1 MILGIVE
8 LLATPLNQLQ
18 EGLDLSKY
26 VQQMKGLTLAQ
37 AEAKLATEDLTDA
50 QRRQIL
56 TSLGLVSSNDE
67 FIISS
72 KILTAEK
79 LKEALAS
86 GVVSEADLEQA
97 VSLGILTKSKDGD
110 YIATKKLTVAE
121 LERQLV
127 AAGMDPIIAKN
138 IASLYADTGAK
149 KADAGATG
157 LLTKATI
164 ALNAAFAAHPYAMIL
179 GIIGAIAGI
188 TAAIIAYKNSVNGMI
203 KSNQKLI
210 ESNKEAYNSL
220 VDESKE
226 YSNKADS
233 LKSTYDD
240 YLTATKG
247 SEEYYEAVNKIAEL
261 SPDLV
266 VGYDNEGNA
275 IIANN
280 EKIKEQIEYYKELA
294 KAKQEAARQEAIEN
308 IGEETD
314 SYQDLTGKKE
324 SIEEKYKK
332 QKELIDEYE
341 AIIQKESE
349 VGYDNLSTAE
359 QRLYTNAVNM
369 LSVEKDK
376 LDEYKSDLEDLS
388 NQIKAATDQLR
399 TDYTSLLPIEEELTD
414 AQKAIREGL
423 INTAIKDGMSSAD
436 FEEAYSNLNSE
447 AVKRAGEEI
456 INLDEN
462 LSDEEYRKQALAI
475 YEKLAN
481 AFELTDEQKQ
491 AFKVAFKIDD
501 DTIQNAEEVRNNVIN
516 LTKEAVGDKVNIVSE
531 ELKEAQENLQN
542 EYQKIK
548 DWGLE
553 DYSEEIKNR
562 TIQSMFGNVDMDK
575 RTIIEWSDELKK
587 TYQEELASWDYD
599 PEINSIDTVF
609 GGSAR
614 FGEELNG
621 TGWEVAFTPILPDGT
636 FLSKDAVY
644 DYINDILTEAYEDDG
659 KVTEEE
665 LKEIDAQGRQV
676 GNTFIQGIFAAI
688 DESENYDNN
697 GNWAEVVGRLMHFS
711 GEYGAVNIAQQAIEK
726 AKQLNEHFDWGSWFD
741 EQGIDSDE
749 EYDQWLE
756 IARGVDT
763 ANEAI
768 EKWIELK
775 EEANSVDV
783 EETWD
788 YSKTLEQLDTMK
800 EKFDT
805 LDQTYAKL
813 FDNDENIGF
822 EDLKSINDAFSDVS
836 GIEDYVKS
844 LQEAGQDSEKV
855 QDIMNNLAT
864 AYIEQT
870 GILENVTQEN
880 RNLIQSTL
888 EEMGVQNAEE
898 LVVSALNGG
907 LDQLAIEK
915 QFVAATGI
923 DLANATYA
931 ELSAFA
937 EEMNYSEEA
946 RQSLY
951 LLALE
956 KITCNGTVLD
966 FSGDISNIAQLVAS
980 CKSGITAIGLLNK
993 AKSDGKY
1000 HGAAQIAQLETAA
1013 AAEVQGLLNQAK
1025 GISVS
1030 YTPKAN
1036 YTGGSGTKAA
1046 KKNGGSGGGGGSGS
1060 GSEDTYEEQ
1069 MDFFEKRVKKLDNA
1083 VELLKTNLDN
1093 VWGSAA
1099 KIKLINAE
1107 YDLLEEKT
1115 KNTTDALAMYEAK
1128 AAEALGK
1135 IPADLRDRVVNGAV
1149 NITDFIGK
1157 GNEETVKAIE
1167 NYQNWADKVDD
1178 VKASLAEL
1186 KKTMRELEL
1195 EKFNAVVEEFS
1206 EKTDIRDTGIDNIS
1220 KQIALL
1226 EEAGAVVGKSLY
1238 EEQKEQ
1244 ANKKLQELQQEKEA
1258 LVAQL
1263 NDSISSGNLEVGSDE
1278 WLDAAKQLQKLDGN
1292 IIDCKKS
1299 IEEYDNA
1306 IQELDWKNLERIE
1319 KKFSDIATEI
1329 DNINKLLDDQDVAL
1343 EDGTWTNEGITQL
1356 GLVAQQYELAAYEVE
1371 MYQKKIDALNK
1382 DYVNGKYSTDEYIE
1396 KLGDLKNAQWD
1407 SVNDMEDAKD
1417 AIVDIYRE
1425 RVEIMTEAIEK
1436 EIEAHQEATDAKIK
1450 ELEAEKD
1457 LADYR
1462 EQLLDKQ
1469 KSITD
1474 LERQIAAMSG
1484 DTTAATVAKRKKLEE
1499 QLSEARK
1506 DLDNFNRDHS
1516 IETQKEALTQ
1526 AQEDFEEQKNAEIE
1540 ALEETL
1546 EEEEALILEAFE
1558 LVRGN
1563 SETIS
1568 KEIEE
1573 IARKYGIKISTDVT
1587 EPWKNGESAIAS
1599 YGEVLSAQ
1607 SSGFIAILEGVE
1619 DEIYTMQKKADEA
1632 NKSISDIFG
1641 DKSDQLV
1648 NDLNEAYSSTEN
1660 LRNLAQSLKDSYVQA
1675 FDGSGYNF
1683 DSLIKKINDVTN
1695 AANAAKKAVNDAGGI
1710 EPPENP
1716 DNSQKKKINYYY
1728 PILKYENG
1736 LTHAMTSLRFKTQ
1749 NEVKDWYLMNGSKPE
1764 YQTYMGKKKKSG
1776 YSIGTAYYAKGV
1788 KNLKKDELAWTQDP
1802 NGTSKTREM
1811 IISPSSGAVLTPLK
1825 KGDSVLKNKFTEN
1838 VFDMAE
1844 DPEGFILSKLKNS
1857 MFNFD
1862 ATPNTSAINQSNY
1875 QPVTITMGDL
1885 IKINTMQNGDPEE
1898 MKKIANA
1905 AVDKLVN
1912 DINRQ
1917 TRHSGGY
1924 R

>member
-86 GVVSEADLEQA
+86 GVVSEADLEQS

-149 KADAGATG
+149 KANAGATG

-399 TDYTSLLPIEEELTD
+399 TYYTSLLPVEEELTD

-462 LSDEEYRKQALAI
+462 LSDEEYRKQAEAI

-481 AFELTDEQKQ
+481 AFELTDEQEQ

-501 DTIQNAEEVRNNVIN
+501 ETIQNAKETRDNNLEEINNKIN
-516 LTKEAVGDKVNIVSE
+516 DAGLSNSVSE
-531 ELKEAQENLQN
+531 KIRNWANDLSDEDLQIVTSLDFDEDSTVSSLKEALEAAQN
-542 EYQKIK
+542 EA
-548 DWGLE
+548 DANPVEG
-553 DYSEEIKNR
+553 
-562 TIQSMFGNVDMDK
+562 TAV
-575 RTIIEWSDELKK
+575 
-587 TYQEELASWDYD
+587 WDY
-599 PEINSIDTVF
+599 
-609 GGSAR
+609 
-614 FGEELNG
+614 
-621 TGWEVAFTPILPDGT
+621 
-636 FLSKDAVY
+636 
-644 DYINDILTEAYEDDG
+644 
-659 KVTEEE
+659 
-665 LKEIDAQGRQV
+665 KETI
-676 GNTFIQGIFAAI
+676 
-688 DESENYDNN
+688 S
-697 GNWAEVVGRLMHFS
+697 
-711 GEYGAVNIAQQAIEK
+711 
-726 AKQLNEHFDWGSWFD
+726 
-741 EQGIDSDE
+741 
-749 EYDQWLE
+749 
-756 IARGVDT
+756 
-763 ANEAI
+763 
-768 EKWIELK
+768 
-775 EEANSVDV
+775 
-783 EETWD
+783 
-788 YSKTLEQLDTMK
+788 QLDTMK
-800 EKFDT
+800 EKFDV

-813 FDNDENIGF
+813 FNSDENIGF

-844 LQEAGQDSEKV
+844 LQEAGQDTEKV

-937 EEMNYSEEA
+937 DEKNYSEDA
-946 RQSLY
+946 RKALY

-956 KITCNGTVLD
+956 KITCNGTLLD
-966 FSGDISNIAQLVAS
+966 FSGDISGIAQLIGA
-980 CKSGITAIGLLNK
+980 CKDGITAVGLLNK
-993 AKSDGKY
+993 AKTDGKY
-1000 HGAAQIAQLETAA
+1000 HGAPQIQQLEDAA
-1013 AAEVQGLLNQAK
+1013 AIEIKELLNQANSLNPK
-1025 GISVS
+1025 

-1036 YTGGSGTKAA
+1036 YKGGKGTASA
-1046 KKNGGSGGGGGSGS
+1046 KKNGGGGGSGS
-1060 GSEDTYEEQ
+1060 GSEQEDTYEEQ

-1186 KKTMRELEL
+1186 KKAMRELEL

-1683 DSLIKKINDVTN
+1683 DSLINKLNQVKD
-1695 AANAAKKAVNDAGGI
+1695 AANAASAAAGSVGGGGGSGASNQKQIKGYHLVIKYEGGKETEIKSKTFKSIQEANDYYFKNESNFAQFL
-1710 EPPENP
+1710 
-1716 DNSQKKKINYYY
+1716 DRKKKT
-1728 PILKYENG
+1728 G
-1736 LTHAMTSLRFKTQ
+1736 HSVRQ
-1749 NEVKDWYLMNGSKPE
+1749 V
-1764 YQTYMGKKKKSG
+1764 
-1776 YSIGTAYYAKGV
+1776 YYAKGV

-1862 ATPNTSAINQSNY
+1862 VMPNTSAINQSNY

>member
-149 KADAGATG
+149 KANAGATG

-314 SYQDLTGKKE
+314 SYQDLTGKKK
-324 SIEEKYKK
+324 SIDEKYKK

-399 TDYTSLLPIEEELTD
+399 TYYTSLLPVEDELTD

-423 INTAIKDGMSSAD
+423 LNTAIEAGMSSAD

-447 AVKRAGEEI
+447 AVQKAAEEI

-462 LSDEEYRKQALAI
+462 LTDAEYRKQALAI

-501 DTIQNAEEVRNNVIN
+501 ETIQNAKETRDNNLEAISNKIN
-516 LTKEAVGDKVNIVSE
+516 DVS
-531 ELKEAQENLQN
+531 LSNSV
-542 EYQKIK
+542 
-548 DWGLE
+548 
-553 DYSEEIKNR
+553 SEEIKDWVNSLSDDDLQIVASLTFDKDSTVESLKEALEAAKGQTGEDTITIDYFDDFDGTPISER
-562 TIQSMFGNVDMDK
+562 LDYLSEKFKKGEISHKEYFDSLQNEINNVDFSNYTNSAEDASNAMGKLFAASTAEAADGLDDLITKFDEGTIGVTEYLDGYLSIADTLSALTDSLQENSAAWNENGEAISDSQNQALDATQNSLSNAMSTIQSYQDSIYSLEQMMTGAVTAGTDEFKAHTEVIAEDLAAIVQNGGAMASEIANTLGTTTSEIANNLTQNVSNQSLAAQAIAANTNTAISDMA
-575 RTIIEWSDELKK
+575 TAVGELFNVLGEQISNFK
-587 TYQEELASWDYD
+587 A
-599 PEINSIDTVF
+599 EINFGVDNIDYK
-609 GGSAR
+609 
-614 FGEELNG
+614 ELNILG
-621 TGWEVAFTPILPDGT
+621 HTLKIPWNVHFQLTASSSSLSAIGNAVKSFGQYLSSNISAQQIDLTDFTKTSDSSAYTPGKNVTG
-636 FLSKDAVY
+636 
-644 DYINDILTEAYEDDG
+644 
-659 KVTEEE
+659 
-665 LKEIDAQGRQV
+665 
-676 GNTFIQGIFAAI
+676 
-688 DESENYDNN
+688 NYDNKLNN
-697 GNWAEVVGRLMHFS
+697 GS
-711 GEYGAVNIAQQAIEK
+711 
-726 AKQLNEHFDWGSWFD
+726 
-741 EQGIDSDE
+741 
-749 EYDQWLE
+749 
-756 IARGVDT
+756 
-763 ANEAI
+763 
-768 EKWIELK
+768 
-775 EEANSVDV
+775 
-783 EETWD
+783 
-788 YSKTLEQLDTMK
+788 
-800 EKFDT
+800 
-805 LDQTYAKL
+805 
-813 FDNDENIGF
+813 
-822 EDLKSINDAFSDVS
+822 
-836 GIEDYVKS
+836 
-844 LQEAGQDSEKV
+844 
-855 QDIMNNLAT
+855 
-864 AYIEQT
+864 
-870 GILENVTQEN
+870 
-880 RNLIQSTL
+880 
-888 EEMGVQNAEE
+888 
-898 LVVSALNGG
+898 
-907 LDQLAIEK
+907 
-915 QFVAATGI
+915 
-923 DLANATYA
+923 
-931 ELSAFA
+931 
-937 EEMNYSEEA
+937 
-946 RQSLY
+946 
-951 LLALE
+951 
-956 KITCNGTVLD
+956 
-966 FSGDISNIAQLVAS
+966 
-980 CKSGITAIGLLNK
+980 
-993 AKSDGKY
+993 
-1000 HGAAQIAQLETAA
+1000 
-1013 AAEVQGLLNQAK
+1013 
-1025 GISVS
+1025 
-1030 YTPKAN
+1030 
-1036 YTGGSGTKAA
+1036 GGSG
-1046 KKNGGSGGGGGSGS
+1046 GGGGGSGS
-1060 GSEDTYEEQ
+1060 GSEQEDTYEEQ
-1069 MDFFEKRVKKLDNA
+1069 MDFFEERIKKLDNA
-1083 VELLKTNLDN
+1083 FDLLKTNLDN

-1099 KIKLINAE
+1099 KIKLINAQ

-1115 KNTTDALAMYEAK
+1115 KNTTDALAMYEEK

-1149 NITDFIGK
+1149 NITDFIGQ
-1157 GNEETVKAIE
+1157 GNEETVNAIKD
-1167 NYQNWADKVDD
+1167 YQEWADKVDD

-1186 KKTMRELEL
+1186 KQEMRELEL
-1195 EKFNAVVEEFS
+1195 DKFNAIVEEFT
-1206 EKTDIRDTGIDNIS
+1206 EKFDIRDTGIDTIS
-1220 KQIALL
+1220 KYIDLL
-1226 EEAGAVVGKSLY
+1226 EEQGAVVGASLY

-1244 ANKKLQELQQEKEA
+1244 AKKQLEDLQKEKAA
-1258 LVAQL
+1258 LVKQL
-1263 NDSISSGNLEVGSDE
+1263 NESVSSGRLDVGSDE
-1278 WLDAAKQLQKLDGN
+1278 WLEAAKQLQELEGN
-1292 IIDCKKS
+1292 ILDCKKS
-1299 IEEYDNA
+1299 IEEFDNA
-1306 IQELDWKNLERIE
+1306 IQELHWKNLERIE
-1319 KKFSDIATEI
+1319 DRFAAIASELENLI
-1329 DNINKLLDDQDVAL
+1329 GLLEDQDVAL
-1343 EDGTWTNEGITQL
+1343 EDGTWTEEGITQL
-1356 GLVAQQYELAAYEVE
+1356 GLVAQQYEKAAYEVE
-1371 MYQKKIDALNK
+1371 MYQKEIDALNEA
-1382 DYVNGKYSTDEYIE
+1382 YLRGEYSTDEYIE
-1396 KLGDLKNAQWD
+1396 KLGDLKDAQWD
-1407 SVNDMEDAKD
+1407 AVNNMEDAKD
-1417 AIVDIYRE
+1417 AIIDIYE
-1425 RVEIMTEAIEK
+1425 QRVEIMTEAIEK
-1436 EIEAHQEATDAKIK
+1436 EIDAHQEATDAKIK

-1469 KSITD
+1469 KSVTD

-1516 IETQKEALTQ
+1516 IDTQKEALEQ
-1526 AQEDFEEQKNAEIE
+1526 QQEDFEEQKNAEIE

-1546 EEEEALILEAFE
+1546 KEEELLISEAFE
-1558 LVRGN
+1558 LVKGN

-1568 KEIEE
+1568 KEIEA
-1573 IARKYGIKISTDVT
+1573 IARKYGIQISTDVT
-1587 EPWKNGESAIAS
+1587 DPWKNGENAIAS
-1599 YGEVLSAQ
+1599 YSEVLSAQ
-1607 SSGFIAILEGVE
+1607 SSGFIAILEDVE
-1619 DEIYTMQKKADEA
+1619 DEIYNMQKKADEA
-1632 NKSISDIFG
+1632 NEAVSDIFG
-1641 DKSDQLV
+1641 DKSDALV
-1648 NDLNEAYSSTEN
+1648 NDLNEAYASAEN
-1660 LRNLAQSLKDSYVQA
+1660 LKNVAQAVKDSFVQA

-1683 DSLIKKINDVTN
+1683 DSLINKLNQVKD
-1695 AANAAKKAVNDAGGI
+1695 AANAASAAAGSVGGGGGTSSGSSSSNTTYSDTHNPKSYSVIVYYKASNGA
-1710 EPPENP
+1710 
-1716 DNSQKKKINYYY
+1716 KISRTY
-1728 PILKYENG
+1728 NG
-1736 LTHAMTSLRFKTQ
+1736 YTTREKAETAAARYKGAYIISNGTRYDYITSNIITH
-1749 NEVKDWYLMNGSKPE
+1749 
-1764 YQTYMGKKKKSG
+1764 
-1776 YSIGTAYYAKGV
+1776 YAKGV

-1862 ATPNTSAINQSNY
+1862 NMPNTSAINQSNY
-1875 QPVTITMGDL
+1875 QPITISMGDL
-1885 IKINTMQNGDPEE
+1885 IKINTMQNGDPEA
-1898 MKKIANA
+1898 MKKIANE
-1905 AVDKLVN
+1905 AVNKLVN

>member
-1 MILGIVE
+1 
-8 LLATPLNQLQ
+8 
-18 EGLDLSKY
+18 
-26 VQQMKGLTLAQ
+26 
-37 AEAKLATEDLTDA
+37 
-50 QRRQIL
+50 
-56 TSLGLVSSNDE
+56 
-67 FIISS
+67 
-72 KILTAEK
+72 
-79 LKEALAS
+79 
-86 GVVSEADLEQA
+86 
-97 VSLGILTKSKDGD
+97 
-110 YIATKKLTVAE
+110 
-121 LERQLV
+121 
-127 AAGMDPIIAKN
+127 
-138 IASLYADTGAK
+138 
-149 KADAGATG
+149 
-157 LLTKATI
+157 
-164 ALNAAFAAHPYAMIL
+164 
-179 GIIGAIAGI
+179 
-188 TAAIIAYKNSVNGMI
+188 
-203 KSNQKLI
+203 
-210 ESNKEAYNSL
+210 
-220 VDESKE
+220 
-226 YSNKADS
+226 
-233 LKSTYDD
+233 
-240 YLTATKG
+240 
-247 SEEYYEAVNKIAEL
+247 
-261 SPDLV
+261 
-266 VGYDNEGNA
+266 
-275 IIANN
+275 
-280 EKIKEQIEYYKELA
+280 
-294 KAKQEAARQEAIEN
+294 
-308 IGEETD
+308 
-314 SYQDLTGKKE
+314 
-324 SIEEKYKK
+324 
-332 QKELIDEYE
+332 
-341 AIIQKESE
+341 
-349 VGYDNLSTAE
+349 
-359 QRLYTNAVNM
+359 M

-399 TDYTSLLPIEEELTD
+399 TYYTSLLPIEEELTD

-447 AVKRAGEEI
+447 AVQRAAEEI

-462 LSDEEYRKQALAI
+462 LTDEEYRKQASVI

-481 AFELTDEQKQ
+481 AFELTGEQEQ

-501 DTIQNAEEVRNNVIN
+501 ETIQNAKETRNNVIN

-548 DWGLE
+548 DLGLE

-575 RTIIEWSDELKK
+575 RTIIKWSDELKK
-587 TYQEELASWDYD
+587 TYQEELASWDD
-599 PEINSIDTVF
+599 NPEINSIDTVF
-609 GGSAR
+609 GRSDR

-636 FLSKDAVY
+636 YLSKDAVY
-644 DYINDILTEAYEDDG
+644 DYINGILTEAYEDDG

-711 GEYGAVNIAQQAIEK
+711 GEYGAINIAQQAIEK

-1046 KKNGGSGGGGGSGS
+1046 KKNGGSSGGSGGGSGS
-1060 GSEDTYEEQ
+1060 GSSQEDTYEEQ

-1186 KKTMRELEL
+1186 KKAMRELEL

-1306 IQELDWKNLERIE
+1306 IQELYWKNLERIE

-1469 KSITD
+1469 KSVTD

-1648 NDLNEAYSSTEN
+1648 NDLNEAYTSAEN
-1660 LRNLAQSLKDSYVQA
+1660 LRNVAQSLKDSFVQA

-1683 DSLIKKINDVTN
+1683 DSLINKINDVTN
-1695 AANAAKKAVNDAGGI
+1695 AANAAKSAAGSVGGTSTSSS
-1710 EPPENP
+1710 N
-1716 DNSQKKKINYYY
+1716 NNNKINGYGIRVIYQDENRNR
-1728 PILKYENG
+1728 ITKYDRTG
-1736 LTHAMTSLRFKTQ
+1736 FKTAGEAYNYYKICPPQ
-1749 NEVKDWYLMNGSKPE
+1749 ISKNGKRLTKLT
-1764 YQTYMGKKKKSG
+1764 YQPYT
-1776 YSIGTAYYAKGV
+1776 YAKGI
-1788 KNLKKDELAWTQDP
+1788 KRTPTAQWAWTQDP

-1844 DPEGFILSKLKNS
+1844 DPEGFILSKLKNP

-1862 ATPNTSAINQSNY
+1862 VTPNTSAINQSNY

>member
-127 AAGMDPIIAKN
+127 AAGMDHIIAKN

-280 EKIKEQIEYYKELA
+280 EEIKEQIEYYKQLA

-314 SYQDLTGKKE
+314 SYQDLTGKKK
-324 SIEEKYKK
+324 SIDEKYKK

-399 TDYTSLLPIEEELTD
+399 TYYTSLLPVEEELTD

-447 AVKRAGEEI
+447 AVQRAAEEI

-462 LSDEEYRKQALAI
+462 LTDEEYRKQASVI

-481 AFELTDEQKQ
+481 AFELTGEQEQ

-501 DTIQNAEEVRNNVIN
+501 ETIQNAKETRDNNLEAISNKIN
-516 LTKEAVGDKVNIVSE
+516 DVS
-531 ELKEAQENLQN
+531 LSNSV
-542 EYQKIK
+542 
-548 DWGLE
+548 
-553 DYSEEIKNR
+553 SEEIKDWVNSLSDDDLQIVASLTFDKDSTVESLKEALEAAKGQTGEDTITIDYFDDFDGTPIGER
-562 TIQSMFGNVDMDK
+562 LDYLSEKFKKGEISHKEYFDSLQNEINNVDFSNYTNSAEDASNAMGKLFAASTAEAADGLDDLITKFDEGTIGVTEYLDGYLSIADTLSALTDSLQENSAAWNENGEAISDSQNQALDATQNSLSNAMSTIQSYQDSIYSLEQMMTGAVTAGTDEFKAHTEVIAEDLAAIVQNGGAMASEIANTLGTTTSEIANNLTQNVSNQSLAAQAIAANTNTAISDMA
-575 RTIIEWSDELKK
+575 TAVGELFNVLGEQISNFK
-587 TYQEELASWDYD
+587 A
-599 PEINSIDTVF
+599 EINFGVDNIDYK
-609 GGSAR
+609 
-614 FGEELNG
+614 ELNILG
-621 TGWEVAFTPILPDGT
+621 HTLKIPWNVHFQLTASSSSLSAIGNAVKSFGQYLSSNISAQQIDLTDFTKTADSSAYTPGKNITG
-636 FLSKDAVY
+636 
-644 DYINDILTEAYEDDG
+644 
-659 KVTEEE
+659 
-665 LKEIDAQGRQV
+665 
-676 GNTFIQGIFAAI
+676 
-688 DESENYDNN
+688 NYD
-697 GNWAEVVGRLMHFS
+697 
-711 GEYGAVNIAQQAIEK
+711 K
-726 AKQLNEHFDWGSWFD
+726 KLN
-741 EQGIDSDE
+741 
-749 EYDQWLE
+749 
-756 IARGVDT
+756 
-763 ANEAI
+763 
-768 EKWIELK
+768 
-775 EEANSVDV
+775 
-783 EETWD
+783 
-788 YSKTLEQLDTMK
+788 
-800 EKFDT
+800 
-805 LDQTYAKL
+805 
-813 FDNDENIGF
+813 
-822 EDLKSINDAFSDVS
+822 
-836 GIEDYVKS
+836 
-844 LQEAGQDSEKV
+844 
-855 QDIMNNLAT
+855 
-864 AYIEQT
+864 
-870 GILENVTQEN
+870 
-880 RNLIQSTL
+880 
-888 EEMGVQNAEE
+888 
-898 LVVSALNGG
+898 
-907 LDQLAIEK
+907 
-915 QFVAATGI
+915 
-923 DLANATYA
+923 
-931 ELSAFA
+931 
-937 EEMNYSEEA
+937 
-946 RQSLY
+946 
-951 LLALE
+951 
-956 KITCNGTVLD
+956 
-966 FSGDISNIAQLVAS
+966 
-980 CKSGITAIGLLNK
+980 
-993 AKSDGKY
+993 
-1000 HGAAQIAQLETAA
+1000 
-1013 AAEVQGLLNQAK
+1013 
-1025 GISVS
+1025 
-1030 YTPKAN
+1030 
-1036 YTGGSGTKAA
+1036 
-1046 KKNGGSGGGGGSGS
+1046 NGGSGGGGGSGS

-1186 KKTMRELEL
+1186 KKAMRELEL

-1683 DSLIKKINDVTN
+1683 DSLINKLNQVKD
-1695 AANAAKKAVNDAGGI
+1695 AANAASAAAGSVGGGGGSGAS
-1710 EPPENP
+1710 N
-1716 DNSQKKKINYYY
+1716 QKQIKGYHLVI
-1728 PILKYENG
+1728 KYEGGKETEIKSKTFKSIQEANDYYFKNESNFAQF
-1736 LTHAMTSLRFKTQ
+1736 LT
-1749 NEVKDWYLMNGSKPE
+1749 
-1764 YQTYMGKKKKSG
+1764 GKKKTGHSVRQV
-1776 YSIGTAYYAKGV
+1776 YYAKGV

-1862 ATPNTSAINQSNY
+1862 VTPNTSAINQSNY